1 LISHLEY
8 CACGHPNDHVGK
20 PCVYVAGS
28 VNERFSTGDDDIA
41 PAERCPCQSGI
52 RIDVATFNV
61 LCDQTALIDQQRM
74 LLAEQS
80 QTLARIL
87 AVLEESSGLK
97 SRLVDAGNG
106 RARVEVKPKI
116 VVVGM

>member
-1 LISHLEY
+1 MSHLEY
-8 CACGHPNDHVGK
+8 CACGHPHDHCGK
-20 PCVYVAGS
+20 PCGHESIDSGAAKCGCD
-28 VNERFSTGDDDIA
+28 F
-41 PAERCPCQSGI
+41 GI
-52 RIDVATFNV
+52 RVDLATFRV
-61 LCDQTALIDQQRM
+61 LADQTAIADQQRM
-74 LLAEQS
+74 LMAEQC

-116 VVVGM
+116 VVVGG